1 MSRRD
6 FETEKFNFIKC
17 DVCKQE
23 EVKRVFESI
32 FQKEG
37 QIDVL
42 INNAGM
48 GISGAIEYA
57 PKKDV
62 EAIFDVNVNAVINV
76 SGEALKY
83 LRKTQGENNQ
93 RFVCGKRCAYSFS
106 GVLQRDKSR
115 G

>member
-1 MSRRD
+1 MISGASSGIGYETANFLAERGYVVYGLSRRD

-48 GISGAIEYA
+48 GISGAMNTRR
-57 PKKDV
+57 KKT
-62 EAIFDVNVNAVINV
+62 
-76 SGEALKY
+76 
-83 LRKTQGENNQ
+83 LRLFLT
-93 RFVCGKRCAYSFS
+93 
-106 GVLQRDKSR
+106 
-115 G
+115 

>member
-1 MSRRD
+1 M
-6 FETEKFNFIKC
+6 
-17 DVCKQE
+17 
-23 EVKRVFESI
+23 
-32 FQKEG
+32 
-37 QIDVL
+37 

-83 LRKTQGENNQ
+83 LRKTQGRILNVSSVASVVPIPFQACYSATKAAVE
-93 RFVCGKRCAYSFS
+93 SFS
-106 GVLQRDKSR
+106 FALSNEVNRKRSKYAVSGLGTRKRDLPRLVSKTL
-115 G
+115 